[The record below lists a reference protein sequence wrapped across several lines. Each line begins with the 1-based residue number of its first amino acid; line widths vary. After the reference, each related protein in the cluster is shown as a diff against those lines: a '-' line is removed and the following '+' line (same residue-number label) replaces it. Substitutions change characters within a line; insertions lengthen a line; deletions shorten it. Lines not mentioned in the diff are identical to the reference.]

1 MPRPTTPLRWAERT
15 PIERVRLYVV
25 GSLYFLFV
33 FFMVLAVGS
42 AVATLPEPALDA
54 FAVGLGLVLTA
65 GGLLCLRAAL
75 EVDAPRAP
83 DRVAL
88 GLLLARIG
96 RRPGRRMDATARE
109 RLQPGH
115 VRGLRAVLGSR
126 RACEDRRVW
135 WAVVAV
141 SPVLGWTTSH
151 QLGLAAY
158 AAGVAAFLVFTV
170 RSSLWLLRVVERAR
184 ARTSYRGPPWP
195 WPRSGCAS
203 PATCTTSSAGG
214 SPTIAV
220 QAELAS
226 DATPPA
232 ATSAPPS
239 TSSATSAP
247 PPTTALREAR
257 ELARGYRPSTS
268 TTSSRAPG
276 PCCGRPASRRGRPRR
291 PAPAWHEPVAWV
303 VREAVT
309 NVLRHSRAT
318 LVTITYDDGGR
329 AHPQRRAPPRRP
341 APAAHGLVGLGER
354 LAPLGATLETARD
367 GDELTRRAA
376 AVACPPRRPRMIRV
390 LLVDDEHLIRTALAQ
405 MLDLEDDL
413 EVVAQAA
420 HRRRRRSPLAR
431 EVTPR
436 RGGARPAAARPRR
449 HHRRRAS
456 WPQAV
461 PGCALR

>member
-88 GLLLARIG
+88 GLLLGGSAVG
-96 RRPGRRMDATARE
+96 LVVAWTRPPESGFSLAMF
-109 RLQPGH
+109 
-115 VRGLRAVLGSR
+115 VVFGLSWGLAGV
-126 RACEDRRVW
+126 EDRRVW

-158 AAGVAAFLVFTV
+158 AAAVAAFLVFTV
-170 RSSLWLLRVVERAR
+170 RSSLWLLRVVEELESGR
-184 ARTSYRGPPWP
+184 RTGAALAVAEERLRFSRDVHDVLG
-195 WPRSGCAS
+195 RRLSE
-203 PATCTTSSAGG
+203 
-214 SPTIAV
+214 IAV

-226 DATPPA
+226 AYVARGDERAAGTLGDVRATA
-232 ATSAPPS
+232 H
-239 TSSATSAP
+239 
-247 PPTTALREAR
+247 TALREAR
-257 ELARGYRPSTS
+257 ELARGYRPVDLDHELEGARSLLRS
-268 TTSSRAPG
+268 AGIESRADLAGLPE
-276 PCCGRPASRRGRPRR
+276 PWA
-291 PAPAWHEPVAWV
+291 EPVARV

-318 LVTITYDDGGR
+318 LVTMTYDDGVVAIRNDG
-329 AHPQRRAPPRRP
+329 A
-341 APAAHGLVGLGER
+341 APAGTGGHGLVGLGE
-354 LAPLGATLETARD
+354 LVAPLGAAIETARD
-367 GDELTRRAA
+367 GEHFELR
-376 AVACPPRRPRMIRV
+376 VVPR
-390 LLVDDEHLIRTALAQ
+390 E
-405 MLDLEDDL
+405 
-413 EVVAQAA
+413 
-420 HRRRRRSPLAR
+420 
-431 EVTPR
+431 
-436 RGGARPAAARPRR
+436 PA
-449 HHRRRAS
+449 
-456 WPQAV
+456 
-461 PGCALR
+461 